1 MFIKNVADAG
11 VGGATVAGG
20 ISDNNAVNFYNFS
33 KNS

>member
-1 MFIKNVADAG
+1 MSIKNVSDAG
-11 VGGATVAGG
+11 VGGTTAAGG